1 MTDQPDGAARGPEGS
16 GAGSGPGGP
25 GGPGGPTSGGARAGA
40 PGGPTSGGPGG
51 QGGPGG
57 PGGTGPGFPPPGIVR
72 RTYGAPGTTPAAAA
86 FPPQPLPDDL
96 SGGWVPEDARQNPA
110 SPFPAP
116 KLFGFQSLL
125 AGPLLGRIR
134 HAAEIPWVV
143 VGVVITVVGWLF
155 AWYVMLVNLVFGR
168 QIAGI
173 MRRGQPGEPLYELIG
188 FAQSLSAQII
198 ALAIVAPIVF
208 FLARALM
215 YAQIRLSG
223 VRITPTQFPE
233 AYRMVVEAAEAAG
246 LRRVPDAY
254 VMLGNGQINAFAAGH
269 GHRRFIAVYS
279 DLFEIGG
286 TARDPEAL
294 RFIIGHEVGHIAAGH
309 VSYFRLLGLSLFNQI
324 PVLGNI
330 LSRAQEYTADNF
342 GYRFCPQGARGQIK
356 VLAAGKYLNADVNFD
371 EYADRAVYERG
382 LFTWLANLGLTH
394 PANTWR
400 AHALRDRSRPG
411 RLIWRPKQNP
421 PREPLSMVP
430 AAEPAASWADPLQ
443 AGRFTDAYHPAPENQ
458 HWGINATH
466 RWVPVERRDAP
477 VPDLLDTLWVAPGVR
492 RSPVPPQGPAGAG
505 SSDGD
510 PEADGPEA
518 SGPRR

>member
-25 GGPGGPTSGGARAGA
+25 GGPGGPTSGGAGAGA

-286 TARDPEAL
+286 AARDPEAL

-309 VSYFRLLGLSLFNQI
+309 TSYWRQLSTIVGMNI
-324 PVLGNI
+324 PVLGAA
-330 LSRAQEYTADNF
+330 LSRAQEYSADNY
-342 GYRFCPQGARGQIK
+342 GYYARPGGAPGAMG
-356 VLAAGKYLNADVNFD
+356 VLAAGKYMLSAVDFD
-371 EYADRAVYERG
+371 QFADRATHERG
-382 LFTWLANLGLTH
+382 FFTFLTNAMSSH
-394 PANTWR
+394 PVLTWR
-400 AHALRDRSRPG
+400 AAALRDRTRAGAMLLRPSQIVRG
-411 RLIWRPKQNP
+411 VGSGNVVAVPPPPHPATLGPDGLPNGIEPP
-421 PREPLSMVP
+421 PR
-430 AAEPAASWADPLQ
+430 
-443 AGRFTDAYHPAPENQ
+443 F
-458 HWGINATH
+458 
-466 RWVPVERRDAP
+466 
-477 VPDLLDTLWVAPGVR
+477 
-492 RSPVPPQGPAGAG
+492 
-505 SSDGD
+505 
-510 PEADGPEA
+510 
-518 SGPRR
+518 

>member
-25 GGPGGPTSGGARAGA
+25 GGPGGPTSGGAGAGA

-246 LRRVPDAY
+246 LRFVAE
-254 VMLGNGQINAFAAGH
+254 AF
-269 GHRRFIAVYS
+269 
-279 DLFEIGG
+279 
-286 TARDPEAL
+286 
-294 RFIIGHEVGHIAAGH
+294 
-309 VSYFRLLGLSLFNQI
+309 
-324 PVLGNI
+324 
-330 LSRAQEYTADNF
+330 
-342 GYRFCPQGARGQIK
+342 
-356 VLAAGKYLNADVNFD
+356 
-371 EYADRAVYERG
+371 ADRAYTPEGQLVSRREPGAVLHDPVAITERCVAMATGHPIEDVEGNPLRLTPGSICVHGDSAHAVGLARAVRARLETAGIVLRG
-382 LFTWLANLGLTH
+382 LG
-394 PANTWR
+394 
-400 AHALRDRSRPG
+400 
-411 RLIWRPKQNP
+411 QNP
-421 PREPLSMVP
+421 VTMRP
-430 AAEPAASWADPLQ
+430 
-443 AGRFTDAYHPAPENQ
+443 
-458 HWGINATH
+458 
-466 RWVPVERRDAP
+466 
-477 VPDLLDTLWVAPGVR
+477 
-492 RSPVPPQGPAGAG
+492 
-505 SSDGD
+505 
-510 PEADGPEA
+510 
-518 SGPRR
+518 